1 MTSLGK
7 RKLSMMPT
15 TRGNYNTMKKLSE
28 TYKELGIDFS
38 FPIEIKDENGNETY
52 YEDSDGYWSR
62 YEYDKN
68 GKGTYYEDSDG
79 YKVRLLK

>member
-1 MTSLGK
+1 
-7 RKLSMMPT
+7 MMPT